1 MFTFRPV
8 GIRRVRAVAA
18 AFCTFCTF
26 STLLAPPAA
35 RADAYPDHPVR
46 LIVPQSAG
54 SGGDVVARL
63 MADKMGVALAASV
76 VVENRPGA
84 NGIVA
89 MSYVAKAPADGYTLL
104 LAGVSQ
110 MSFNPALYKAL
121 PYDPAKDYTYVAPVV
136 DTPFVLLANKDV
148 AYKTLSQLI
157 AAAKAA
163 PGRITFASA
172 GAGNSTHLSTE
183 MIASGA
189 GIQLKHIPYKGSAPA
204 LNAVIGGQVELM
216 TSVLGS
222 ALPQIRAGNVVP
234 LAVLADRRAADLPD
248 VPTVKEA
255 GLTVPPMPGWFAIVG
270 PAGMAKTVTDKLNAA
285 VQTAIADPAVSK
297 KLEELYFVPLQG
309 SAEQM
314 RTRAA
319 EDAKFWGAFIAKTG
333 IRVD

>member
-1 MFTFRPV
+1 MSAFHPAGARLAAAALFALSAL
-8 GIRRVRAVAA
+8 AVAPSTRA
-18 AFCTFCTF
+18 GTFPEHT
-26 STLLAPPAA
+26 
-35 RADAYPDHPVR
+35 VR

-63 MADKMGVALAASV
+63 LGDRMGSELGASV
-76 VVENRPGA
+76 VVENRAGA

-110 MSFNPALYKAL
+110 MSFNPKLYKQL
-121 PYDPAKDYTYVAPVV
+121 PYDAERDYTYVAPVV
-136 DTPFVLLANKDV
+136 DTPFVLVANKD
-148 AYKTLSQLI
+148 APYKTLAQLI

-163 PGRITFASA
+163 PGNITYASA

-183 MIASGA
+183 MLAHGA
-189 GIQLKHIPYKGSAPA
+189 GIQLKHIPYKGSGPA

-234 LAVLADRRAADLPD
+234 LAVLADQRAADLPG

-255 GLTVPPMPGWFAIVG
+255 GLDVPPMPGWFAIVG
-270 PAGMAKTVTDKLNAA
+270 PAGMDKAVVDKLNAA
-285 VQTAIADPAVSK
+285 VQAAIADPAVNA
-297 KLEELYFVPLQG
+297 KLKGLYFVPLQG

-314 RTRAA
+314 RARAQD
-319 EDAKFWGAFIAKTG
+319 DAKSWGAFIAKAG
-333 IRVD
+333 IQVD

>member
-1 MFTFRPV
+1 MSILRPA
-8 GIRRVRAVAA
+8 GTRRACLAAAA
-18 AFCTFCTF
+18 AFTF
-26 STLLAPPAA
+26 SALFAVPAA
-35 RADAYPDHPVR
+35 RAGAYPDHPVR

-63 MADKMGVALAASV
+63 LADRMGSALGASV

-110 MSFNPALYKAL
+110 MSFNPKLYKEL
-121 PYDPAKDYTYVAPVV
+121 PYDPARDYTYVAPVV
-136 DTPFVLLANKDV
+136 DTPFVLVANKDTP
-148 AYKTLSQLI
+148 YKTLAQLI

-163 PGRITFASA
+163 PGRVTFASA

-189 GIQLKHIPYKGSAPA
+189 GIHLKHIPYKGSGPA

-222 ALPQIRAGNVVP
+222 ALPQIQAGNVVP
-234 LAVLADRRAADLPD
+234 LAVLADRRASDLPG
-248 VPTVKEA
+248 VPTLKEA
-255 GLTVPPMPGWFAIVG
+255 GLDVPPMPGWYAIVG
-270 PAGMAKTVTDKLNAA
+270 PAGMDKAVVDKLNAA
-285 VQTAIADPAVSK
+285 VQAAIADPGVYK
-297 KLEELYFVPLQG
+297 KLKELYFVPLQG

-314 RTRAA
+314 RARAE

-333 IRVD
+333 IQVD

>member
-1 MFTFRPV
+1 MSILRPARD
-8 GIRRVRAVAA
+8 RRACLAA
-18 AFCTFCTF
+18 AALSTFCALF
-26 STLLAPPAA
+26 AAPATQA
-35 RADAYPDHPVR
+35 GTYPDHPIR

-63 MADKMGVALAASV
+63 LADRMGNALGASV
-76 VVENRPGA
+76 VVENRAGA

-110 MSFNPALYKAL
+110 MSFNPKLYREL

-136 DTPFVLLANKDV
+136 DTPFVLVANKD
-148 AYKTLSQLI
+148 APYKTLAQLI

-163 PGRITFASA
+163 PGRITYASA

-189 GIQLKHIPYKGSAPA
+189 GIQLMHIPYKGSGPA
-204 LNAVIGGQVELM
+204 LNAVIGGQVNLM

-222 ALPQIRAGNVVP
+222 ALPQIQAGNVIP
-234 LAVLADRRAADLPD
+234 LAVLADRRASGLPG
-248 VPTVKEA
+248 VPTLKEA
-255 GLTVPPMPGWFAIVG
+255 GLDVPPMPGWFAIVG
-270 PAGMAKTVTDKLNAA
+270 PAGMDKTVVDKLNAA
-285 VQTAIADPAVSK
+285 VQAAITDPAVNK

-309 SAEQM
+309 SPEQM

-319 EDAKFWGAFIAKTG
+319 QDASFWGAFIAKTG
-333 IRVD
+333 IQVD